1 MNGEEVC
8 SCPRRVLPEPPS
20 MQDINIE
27 FMEENSEKLRD
38 WIIDYYS
45 WFTLNQ
51 CNTHPLPLMKNSSLL
66 SLMID
71 LKAKPVSNKRC
82 YLVPLYSK
90 ERVIKSLETDL
101 KLGVCERVP
110 PNTEDIWCSP
120 MIIAPKKNGEPQ
132 RIVDLRH
139 LNKSAARQTHGGET
153 PFALATS
160 VPPGTYRTT
169 LDAWNGYHSVPI
181 REKGVS
187 PP

>member
-1 MNGEEVC
+1 MAYCADGCDRLFLSKTACVDLGILEQDFPKFGRFDGAEVNCAAEVGVKEDVSNPRAFSGKCERYINMNGEEVC

-101 KLGVCERVP
+101 
-110 PNTEDIWCSP
+110 S
-120 MIIAPKKNGEPQ
+120 
-132 RIVDLRH
+132 
-139 LNKSAARQTHGGET
+139 
-153 PFALATS
+153 
-160 VPPGTYRTT
+160 
-169 LDAWNGYHSVPI
+169 
-181 REKGVS
+181 
-187 PP
+187 